1 MEELPSVLWAYR
13 TTPGRPAGNI
23 PFSLAYGMD
32 AVIPT
37 KIGLPTIWIA
47 IRGRRNENQELERNL
62 DWADEVRENVAIWMA
77 AYQQRHDLESSRSKH
92 LSLKKFSKTPLKR
105 GTGSSKQI
113 GKTPTLFLKQAK
125 AGLIIY
131 KS

>member
-1 MEELPSVLWAYR
+1 
-13 TTPGRPAGNI
+13 
-23 PFSLAYGMD
+23 MD

-92 LSLKKFSKTPLKR
+92 LSSGKFFKTPPKKEP
-105 GTGSSKQI
+105 GSSKQI
-113 GKTPTLFLKQAK
+113 GRALISSLK
-125 AGLIIY
+125 
-131 KS
+131 